1 MVEEERQ
8 DISKSTSPGGHPSGQ
23 DQNPS
28 GDSDPARSPLWRRAL
43 SYAKI
48 LFFTVIIAFL
58 LKTFVIEAFRIPS
71 GSMENTLL
79 VGDFLLVNK
88 LAYGLKTP
96 RYVPLTKLA
105 IPSFSFP
112 RFGSVRR
119 GDVIV
124 FEYPVKHS
132 GVDSDDPVYYIKRCV
147 GVPGD
152 TVFIR
157 SGQVVVDSREV
168 IPPSHAKSSAF
179 AGPAHRENGL
189 SPRESVSSAGGDF
202 GPTIVPKRGDVIVLT
217 PATGPQWA
225 DFIAR
230 ERHQVQIDL
239 SGNTLID
246 GVVASRYTVEGNY
259 YFVLGDNRGNSLD
272 SRYWGFVPEENIVGE
287 ALMVYWSWDPENPA
301 GEMIERAGKI
311 RWSRIGTL
319 IR

>member
-1 MVEEERQ
+1 VEEGRQ
-8 DISKSTSPGGHPSGQ
+8 DISGNVSTDERPSGE
-23 DQNPS
+23 DRGS
-28 GDSDPARSPLWRRAL
+28 PAGSEPAASAVKRRTL
-43 SYAKI
+43 SYAKT
-48 LFFTVIIAFL
+48 LFFTVLVAFF

-96 RYVPLTKLA
+96 RYVPLTNLA

-112 RFGSVRR
+112 RFGTVRR

-124 FEYPVKHS
+124 FEYPVKHTEVS
-132 GVDSDDPVYYIKRCV
+132 GEGPVYYIKRCV
-147 GVPGD
+147 GIPGD

-157 SGQVVVDSREV
+157 SGHVMVDSHEV
-168 IPPSHAKSSAF
+168 IPPSHAKSTLLDGNARWEHGGS
-179 AGPAHRENGL
+179 AGP
-189 SPRESVSSAGGDF
+189 SSNAPGVDF
-202 GPTIVPKRGDVIVLT
+202 GPTIVPKRGDVILLT
-217 PATGPQWA
+217 PSTAPQWA
-225 DFIAR
+225 AFIER
-230 ERHQVQIDL
+230 EHHHFRIDL
-239 SGNTLID
+239 SGTTFID
-246 GVVASRYTVEGNY
+246 DVATSKYSVEGNY

-287 ALMVYWSWDPENPA
+287 ALMIYWSWDPEDP
-301 GEMIERAGKI
+301 GPGLIDAGKI